1 MAKRLLAKL
10 ELTDE
15 NTLKLKIEERSW
27 KFPLNE
33 YMDNLIYWTTDM
45 LGFYYVKKELAQE
58 NNSLESLHKLM
69 KKGFA
74 IRFDEMEDFYSIIIS
89 KSVSSANF
97 KTAKDKGVTQLLIEA
112 ENWATEML
120 EELEHNNTI

>member
-1 MAKRLLAKL
+1 
-10 ELTDE
+10 
-15 NTLKLKIEERSW
+15 
-27 KFPLNE
+27 
-33 YMDNLIYWTTDM
+33 
-45 LGFYYVKKELAQE
+45 
-58 NNSLESLHKLM
+58 M

-120 EELEHNNTI
+120 EELECNNTI